1 MAGAGAA
8 AFPVRRR
15 AERPGVA
22 ITQLTSLRYFAAFAV
37 MLSHLDFLG
46 ASSIPGIR
54 WLYDR
59 LFHEGY
65 CGVSFFFVLS
75 GFIITHAYR
84 DELLSGRMSTA
95 GYLARRAA
103 RIFPMHWLV
112 ALPFM
117 AWLAIA
123 EHRTLDPA
131 AVTLNLLLLHAW
143 ALPGPLHFSL
153 NGPSWSLSDELFFYA
168 MFPLLILLRP
178 RILGIGTGV
187 SIVVVTA
194 LAVWSATVNPRYSSD
209 FEWFF
214 YVNPLV
220 RLIEFAAGIL
230 VYETYRAGR
239 YRRRAGTPAEIA
251 LLVAVPVTMMAF
263 STLEVPMPLRYQ
275 LAYLPL
281 MVVLVFIFACGRGAV
296 TRRLCAP
303 RLVLLGQA
311 SFSLYLI
318 HRPIFTLVHGLSERH
333 LGGAVA
339 IPVAAGLL
347 TGCSAASV
355 LVYRHVE
362 APMQRFLQRR
372 LRSTFPPKH
381 PATRRLVSPGRPQS

>member
-8 AFPVRRR
+8 PFLVRRR
-15 AERPGVA
+15 LVRPGAA

-37 MLSHLDFLG
+37 MLSHLDFLD

-54 WLYDR
+54 WLYNR

-117 AWLAIA
+117 AWLVIA
-123 EHRTLDPA
+123 EDRTLDPV
-131 AVTLNLLLLHAW
+131 AVGLNLLLLHGW
-143 ALPGPLHFSL
+143 AMPGALHFSF

-187 SIVVVTA
+187 GILVVTA
-194 LAVWSATVNPRYSSD
+194 LAIWSAAAHPRYSND
-209 FEWFF
+209 IEWFF

-220 RLIEFAAGIL
+220 RLTEFAAGIL

-239 YRRRAGTPAEIA
+239 FRRRAGTPAEIA
-251 LLVAVPVTMMAF
+251 LLVAVPVMMMTF
-263 STLEVPMPLRYQ
+263 SILEVPMPLRYQ
-275 LAYLPL
+275 IAYLPL
-281 MVVLVFIFACGRGAV
+281 MMALVFVFACGRGRV
-296 TRRLCAP
+296 SRGLCAP
-303 RLVLLGQA
+303 CLVLLGQA

-318 HRPIFTLVHGLSERH
+318 HRPIFTLVHGLSERY
-333 LGGAVA
+333 LGEIAA
-339 IPVAAGLL
+339 IPVAAALL
-347 TGCSAASV
+347 AGCSAASI
-355 LVYRHVE
+355 LVYRHIE
-362 APMQRFLQRR
+362 APVQRVLQRR
-372 LRSTFPPKH
+372 LRSTFPPKRL
-381 PATRRLVSPGRPQS
+381 ATRRLAAPGRPHP